1 MANKCGGTNKSVK
14 NKCGGKRKIPKKYTR
29 GLSKRDSAKQSKYIR
44 TARKS
49 YKKGKYVDRPKLK
62 SYKKKES
69 GWTAKFHKRYPN
81 AKTVP
86 QIARATGIPA
96 KALNAVKRKG
106 MGAYYSSGS
115 RPNQT
120 GHSWGYARLAS
131 SITGGKAAAV
141 DFKILEKK
149 IYKLFFT
156 EMIFMMLMIN
166 L

>member
-1 MANKCGGTNKSVK
+1 M
-14 NKCGGKRKIPKKYTR
+14 RKIKKTYTK
-29 GLSKRDSAKQSKYIR
+29 GLSKRDSNRQKKNIR

-49 YKKGKYVDRPKLK
+49 YKKGKYVNRPKLK

-69 GWTAKFHKRYPN
+69 GWTAKFHKRHPN
-81 AKTVP
+81 AKTIP

-120 GHSWGYARLAS
+120 AHSWGMARMYSYILGGPTRKIDKE
-131 SITGGKAAAV
+131 IT
-141 DFKILEKK
+141 KK
-149 IYKLFFT
+149 YSVKFH
-156 EMIFMMLMIN
+156 
-166 L
+166 